1 MTTQIEMVWVC
12 PSCKSTVLGRHKS
25 CTGCGRRKT
34 RHESFI
40 MPSELQQ
47 LTDPSLLEKA
57 ALPPDLQCQFCGAM
71 RFAATRRSDGRDTSR
86 PALNHDLNCE
96 NCGGQGSE
104 TLPWDAQPDDV
115 EMSIAF
121 RPKFHKWKRWGLVV
135 GGVLGLAIVS
145 YLVLKPH
152 VEGAKVDASHWVY
165 TVSVERFHS
174 VHDEGFNAPFGAENV
189 TMSGA
194 RVHHYVAVPN
204 GFHSEFV
211 TDSRCGQVCTP
222 RPQVCQTVPR
232 SCTSNRNGF
241 ATCTGGGTTCSGG
254 GTSCVTR
261 SCSVPVQDYRNDP
274 VFMPWFSW
282 DVWRWDH
289 QRDVVTEGNSVE
301 TWWASDEKVALRSA
315 TSGREDERISERK
328 EKYDVTFITDSG
340 KVVTYHPDSR
350 QSFIGFR
357 IGDRHQLKIG
367 LLGVDL
373 VNKK

>member
-1 MTTQIEMVWVC
+1 MTSQIEMVWVC
-12 PSCKSTVLGRHKS
+12 LSCKSTVLGRHKS

-34 RHESFI
+34 RHETFI
-40 MPSELQQ
+40 MPSETQGSD
-47 LTDPSLLEKA
+47 THSVVDSALLEKA
-57 ALPPDLQCQFCGAM
+57 ALPPDLQCEFCGAM
-71 RFAATRRSDGRDTSR
+71 RWADGER
-86 PALNHDLNCE
+86 CE
-96 NCGGQGSE
+96 NCGGSDARGSDARGS
-104 TLPWDAQPDDV
+104 DAQPDNDISADV
-115 EMSIAF
+115 EMSKAF
-121 RPKFHKWKRWGLVV
+121 RPKWKRCGLVV
-135 GGVLGLAIVS
+135 GGVLGLAVVS
-145 YLVLKPH
+145 YLVLRPH

-357 IGDRHQLKIG
+357 IGDRHRLKIG

>member
-1 MTTQIEMVWVC
+1 MVWVC
-12 PSCKSTVLGRHKS
+12 PNCKSTVGGRHKS

-34 RHESFI
+34 RDESFI
-40 MPSELQQ
+40 MPDDLQNVDVV
-47 LTDPSLLEKA
+47 TDPSLLKKA
-57 ALPPDLQCQFCGAM
+57 QGQPDVQCEFCGAM
-71 RFAATRRSDGRDTSR
+71 RWADGD
-86 PALNHDLNCE
+86 NCM
-96 NCGGQGSE
+96 NCGG
-104 TLPWDAQPDDV
+104 ADV
-115 EMSIAF
+115 KLDEPSVEIPTF
-121 RPKFHKWKRWGLVV
+121 RPKFKEVFHFHSWKRWAVIGGGVV
-135 GGVLGLAIVS
+135 GVGIVVS
-145 YLVLKPH
+145 YLALRPR
-152 VEGAKVDASHWVY
+152 VEGAKVDTSHWVY

-194 RVHHYVAVPN
+194 RVHHYVSVPN

-254 GTSCVTR
+254 GMSCVTR
-261 SCSVPVQDYRNDP
+261 SCSVSVQDYRNDP

-301 TWWASDEKVALRSA
+301 TWWPSDEKIALRLT
-315 TSGREDERISERK
+315 TSGREDERISDRK
-328 EKYDVTFITDSG
+328 EKYDVTFTTDSG
-340 KVVTYHPDSR
+340 KVVTYHPALR
-350 QSFIGFR
+350 QGFIGFR
-357 IGDRHQLKIG
+357 IGDRHRLKIG
-367 LLGVDL
+367 LLGVDV
-373 VNKK
+373 VNGK